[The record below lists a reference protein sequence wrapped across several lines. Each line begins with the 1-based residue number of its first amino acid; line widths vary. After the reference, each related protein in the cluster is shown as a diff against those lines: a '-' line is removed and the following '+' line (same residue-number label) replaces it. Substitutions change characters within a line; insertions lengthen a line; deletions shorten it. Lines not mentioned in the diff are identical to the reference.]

1 MTLWKGRLRIDVGVR
16 LRVTRRVLD
25 ECGEYC
31 TEFVLFVV
39 VKCVLPYL
47 RAVRCTIAV
56 CTVQRSGL
64 YACTRQVHI
73 QYMFDDEGRN
83 V

>member
-39 VKCVLPYL
+39 VKCVS
-47 RAVRCTIAV
+47 AVSACCSVYNCGVYSTEE
-56 CTVQRSGL
+56 RSIRV
-64 YACTRQVHI
+64 Y
-73 QYMFDDEGRN
+73 
-83 V
+83 